1 MNDNNDY
8 PQTQPDSP
16 QTQPDSPQTTPDSPR
31 TKLVR
36 IPVNDN
42 EKALLDCAR
51 ELAKLQGKKAPS
63 TKAMF
68 ATVLEL
74 YIASGKTPQK
84 QKKHGANTVVI
95 DSPKLSD
102 DIREFCRLKE
112 CTQYELGSAVA
123 RTCADIIIAALYEGT
138 SPSLDFIKERFSRL

>member
-1 MNDNNDY
+1 M
-8 PQTQPDSP
+8 
-16 QTQPDSPQTTPDSPR
+16 
-31 TKLVR
+31 
-36 IPVNDN
+36 NDN

-112 CTQYELGSAVA
+112 CTQYELGSASEPPPDA
-123 RTCADIIIAALYEGT
+123 RAAQIT
-138 SPSLDFIKERFSRL
+138 PERPFPFWKHSKIQL